1 MNNPGKPRKI
11 IEPATGRVWKSIAAL
26 SEETGMSFAA
36 IKRHA
41 SAGTRAPNGHLYV
54 FDREPTAQV
63 EPTEALV
70 RKLRLDN
77 SRLRAE
83 NVLLRRRLRQC

>member
-11 IEPATGRVWKSIAAL
+11 LEPATGHVWKSIAAL
-26 SEETGMSFAA
+26 SAETGMSFAA

-54 FDREPTAQV
+54 FDREPT
-63 EPTEALV
+63 EALV